1 MSERTNRRDFGNGP
15 WIAAGLIII
24 VAVFGAGGAWAT
36 FAKISGAVIASGTIG
51 VESKVKTVQHLDGGL
66 VSQIYVRDGDEVG
79 AGAPLL
85 RIDETALEASLNIV
99 NNSLTELI
107 ARKARLEAEQYG
119 AQTIS
124 FPDELHG
131 SQNPL
136 FVSRIIESKTGLFQS
151 RRATRTGQKKVMREK
166 IRQLEKQIRG
176 LEAQIDS
183 NVRQADI
190 LSANIERKEPAA
202 ESGIVSRDTM
212 DQLYGRQADLAGEF
226 GQLQNTI
233 ARVRSQINETELQVL
248 QIDVDFREQVQSEL
262 REVNNRIAELR
273 EQRSA
278 LEEQLVRTLVVAPVS
293 GRIHDL
299 SVHTVGGVVSP
310 AAPILQIIPD
320 KDRLIVEARV
330 RTTDIDLVYVGQGAT
345 VNLSAFDARTTPILN
360 AHVVHM
366 SAAQLVDRATN
377 APYYSVSLEIPDTE
391 LAKLDADLVL
401 IPGMPVEAFISTGE
415 RTPLDYL
422 LKPFSTSI
430 MKAFRET

>member
-1 MSERTNRRDFGNGP
+1 MSERANRRDFGNGP

-66 VSQIYVRDGDEVG
+66 VSQIYVRDGDEVS
-79 AGAPLL
+79 AGTPLL

-151 RRATRTGQKKVMREK
+151 RRATRSGQKKVMREK

-202 ESGIVSRDTM
+202 ESGVVSRDTM

-233 ARVRSQINETELQVL
+233 ARVRSQINETELQIL

-262 REVNNRIAELR
+262 REVNNKIAELR

-293 GRIHDL
+293 GPHPRPFGPHGRRRGIA
-299 SVHTVGGVVSP
+299 GGADP
-310 AAPILQIIPD
+310 ADHSRQGPPHRRGAGQDHGYRSCLCRPGR
-320 KDRLIVEARV
+320 DREPFRV
-330 RTTDIDLVYVGQGAT
+330 
-345 VNLSAFDARTTPILN
+345 
-360 AHVVHM
+360 
-366 SAAQLVDRATN
+366 
-377 APYYSVSLEIPDTE
+377 
-391 LAKLDADLVL
+391 
-401 IPGMPVEAFISTGE
+401 
-415 RTPLDYL
+415 
-422 LKPFSTSI
+422 
-430 MKAFRET
+430 